1 MTSACMGEREEVQED
16 GLVRKHA
23 YSVLSVHE
31 FMHLET
37 IQKLVRLRNPWGKT
51 EWKLEWADGT
61 KEWTDELRQKLSHK
75 DKNDGVFF
83 MPYIKYLDKFFD
95 ITISADPDWSTYRHS
110 RVFLNFN
117 KE

>member
-75 DKNDGVFF
+75 DK
-83 MPYIKYLDKFFD
+83 KYGDTQNLLMTVLLHQD
-95 ITISADPDWSTYRHS
+95 ARPDACIHLSLVR
-110 RVFLNFN
+110 L
-117 KE
+117 